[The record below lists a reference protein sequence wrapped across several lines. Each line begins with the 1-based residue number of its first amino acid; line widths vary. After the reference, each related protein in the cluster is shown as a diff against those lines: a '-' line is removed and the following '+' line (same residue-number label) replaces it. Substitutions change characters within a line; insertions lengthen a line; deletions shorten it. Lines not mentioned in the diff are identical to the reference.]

1 VHCIRAW
8 LKKGEDLWSMHPILG
23 AYLGHVR
30 FASAEEY
37 LAVTPERF
45 LSQLSRLGSA
55 TKGLL

>member
-1 VHCIRAW
+1 M
-8 LKKGEDLWSMHPILG
+8 LPILG

-30 FASAEEY
+30 LASTEAY